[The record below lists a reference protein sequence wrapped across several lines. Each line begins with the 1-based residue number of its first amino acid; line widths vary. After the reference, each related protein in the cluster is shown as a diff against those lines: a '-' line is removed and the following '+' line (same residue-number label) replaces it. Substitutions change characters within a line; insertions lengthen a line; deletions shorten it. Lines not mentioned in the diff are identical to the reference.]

1 MEMTPQNWERIK
13 ELFETALEQPP
24 AKRASFLAQNC
35 PEEDFRAQVEKLLAD
50 HDEAGSFLSDPVLG
64 SPPLKTSRTGAQ
76 ELTSGEIVAGRF
88 KIARMLG
95 KGGMGEVYEA
105 EDIKLRRAVALKF
118 LPDELSQDLQA
129 LERFQRE
136 ARAAS
141 ALDHPNIC
149 TVYEVGEHE
158 QRPFIAMQYL
168 EGQTLQQQIQKGTL
182 KISAVL
188 ELGIQ
193 VADALDA
200 AHSRGIVHR
209 DIKPANIF
217 VTTRDQ
223 AKILDFGLAKRASL
237 HRFSAEAVGAW
248 SRPISSMSQ
257 ESLTSPGFALGTV
270 AYMSPEQVRGEDL
283 DARTDLFSFGAVL
296 YEMATRQHAFS
307 GRTSGVISEAILNR
321 QPAPARQ
328 VRPEIPLELEHII
341 NKALEKDA
349 DVRYQNASDMRA
361 DLKRLK
367 RDTES
372 GRNSAAAAAQPHS
385 QPAVQSRPLGRK
397 PLIISAVVA
406 ALLVIAI
413 IATTKFNVAGVLFP
427 SSAKLPV
434 IRSLAVLP
442 LRAAANDTDQSA
454 FAWGLTDV
462 LTTELEEI
470 SGLRVVPHASAEP
483 FANSNKPLP
492 EIASLL
498 DVDTVLRGSV
508 LRAGDRAVISIQL
521 VQEPGD
527 KNTWAK
533 SYEGDFRNV
542 PALQAEVAGAIAS
555 EIRLRIS
562 KKESESA
569 KQPPSAEPKQAV
581 DPKVKNAFLT
591 LQFHMN
597 QASDATWQK
606 SRGKKES
613 DTEYDLVLSSYDNL
627 QRMSPGYV
635 PAHLAFVGHVLAMP
649 RPELVPKA
657 LIALQQALV
666 SDEHDPEAHRLMGL
680 LACQFQG
687 QWEAAGYEYRRA
699 VELAP
704 DSADMHEAYAEYLD
718 DLGRFDAAMQE
729 HRKAQALDPQNDYI
743 SSSPLTPA
751 AEKVKRKHRYVWRFS
766 AYDYWWL
773 GNSEFEV
780 GQFVDAFQDWERAMR
795 TLGFDAEADAVQRAF
810 ATSGPQAGARE
821 LAHVLDEVT
830 KDRWYPA
837 DIVIDTKFYASD
849 KEKLLAWLGTAYKNR
864 EQVILHL
871 KSDHRWDPYRSDPRF
886 QEIYRR
892 VGLPR

>member
-1 MEMTPQNWERIK
+1 MDMTPERWERAK
-13 ELFETALEQPP
+13 ALFEAALQQPH
-24 AKRASFLAQNC
+24 AKRASFLMRLC
-35 PEEDFRAQVEKLLAD
+35 PEEDLRAQVEKLLAN
-50 HDEAGSFLSDPVLG
+50 HDEAGSFLSEPALG
-64 SPPLKTSRTGAQ
+64 TPGSKSSRQ
-76 ELTSGEIVAGRF
+76 DSHELASGEMVAGRF
-88 KIARMLG
+88 RIVRLLG
-95 KGGMGEVYEA
+95 RGGMGEVHEA
-105 EDIKLRRAVALKF
+105 EDTKLRRRVALKF
-118 LPDELSQDLQA
+118 LPKGLSDDPQA
-129 LERFQRE
+129 LERFERE

-168 EGQTLQQQIQKGTL
+168 EGETLQRHIHRGPA
-182 KISAVL
+182 KILTVL

-248 SRPISSMSQ
+248 SQPISSMSQ
-257 ESLTSPGFALGTV
+257 ESLTNPGFALGTV

-296 YEMATRQHAFS
+296 YEVSTRQHAFS

-341 NKALEKDA
+341 NKAIEKDA
-349 DVRYQNASDMRA
+349 DVRYQNASDMCA

-372 GRNSAAAAAQPHS
+372 GRISAAAAAQPHS
-385 QPAVQSRPLGRK
+385 QPAVPSRPLGRK

-413 IATTKFNVAGVLFP
+413 FATTKFNVASVLFS

-462 LTTELEEI
+462 LTTELEQI

-483 FANSNKPLP
+483 FANSRKPLP

-498 DVDTVLRGSV
+498 DVDTVLQGSV
-508 LRAGDRAVISIQL
+508 QRAGDRAVISVQL

-527 KNTWAK
+527 KNLWGK
-533 SYEGDFRNV
+533 SYQVDFRNV
-542 PALQAEVAGAIAS
+542 QALQAEVAGAIAS
-555 EIRLRIS
+555 EIRLRTS

-569 KQPPSAEPKQAV
+569 KLPLSAEPEKPV
-581 DPKVKNAFLT
+581 DAKVQNAFLT
-591 LQFHMN
+591 LQFHIN
-597 QASDATWQK
+597 QAYDAALEK

-613 DTEYDLVLSSYDNL
+613 DAEYDLVLSSYDNL
-627 QRMSPGYV
+627 QGMAPGFV
-635 PAHLAFVGHVLAMP
+635 PAHLAFVRHVLDMP
-649 RPELVPKA
+649 RVELGPRAGVALLVALAADERNPEVHQ
-657 LIALQQALV
+657 LQGRLV
-666 SDEHDPEAHRLMGL
+666 S
-680 LACQFQG
+680 QYQG
-687 QWEAAGYEYRRA
+687 QWESAGDEYRRA
-699 VELAP
+699 IELAP

-729 HRKAQALDPQNDYI
+729 HRKAQALDPQNDYL
-743 SSSPLTPA
+743 SSSPLTPVS
-751 AEKVKRKHRYVWRFS
+751 EKVRRKHQYPFRFG
-766 AYDYWWL
+766 AYDYWWR
-773 GNSEFEV
+773 GNVEFEA
-780 GQFVDAFQDWERAMR
+780 GQYADAFQDWERAMR
-795 TLGFDAEADAVQRAF
+795 TFGFDAEADSVQRAF
-810 ATSGPQAGARE
+810 TTSGPPAGARE
-821 LAHVLDEVT
+821 LARILDEIT
-830 KDRWYPA
+830 RNRWYPA
-837 DIVIDTKFYASD
+837 DVVIDSKFYARD
-849 KEKLLAWLGTAYKNR
+849 KEKLLAWLARAYKNR
-864 EQVILHL
+864 EYVILHL
-871 KSDHRWDPYRSDPRF
+871 KSDHRWDPYRADPRF

-892 VGLPR
+892 VGLPQ

>member
-1 MEMTPQNWERIK
+1 MDMTPERWERAK
-13 ELFETALEQPP
+13 ALFEAALQQPH
-24 AKRASFLAQNC
+24 AKRASFLMRLC
-35 PEEDFRAQVEKLLAD
+35 PEEDLRAQVEKLLAN
-50 HDEAGSFLSDPVLG
+50 HDEAGSFLSEPALG
-64 SPPLKTSRTGAQ
+64 TPGRKSSRQ
-76 ELTSGEIVAGRF
+76 DSHELASGEMVAGRF
-88 KIARMLG
+88 RIVRLLG
-95 KGGMGEVYEA
+95 RGGMGEVHEA
-105 EDIKLRRAVALKF
+105 EDTKLRRRVALKF
-118 LPDELSQDLQA
+118 LPEGLSDDPQA
-129 LERFQRE
+129 LERFERE

-168 EGQTLQQQIQKGTL
+168 EGETLQRHIHRGPA
-182 KISAVL
+182 KILTVL

-237 HRFSAEAVGAW
+237 HRFSEEAVGAW
-248 SRPISSMSQ
+248 SQSISSMSQ

-296 YEMATRQHAFS
+296 YEMSTRQHAFS

-328 VRPEIPLELEHII
+328 VRPEIPVELEHII
-341 NKALEKDA
+341 KKALEKDA

-372 GRNSAAAAAQPHS
+372 GRISAAAAAQPHS
-385 QPAVQSRPLGRK
+385 QPAVPSRTLGRK

-442 LRAAANDTDQSA
+442 LRTAANDTDQSA

-462 LTTELEEI
+462 LTAELEQI

-498 DVDTVLRGSV
+498 DVDTVLQGSV
-508 LRAGDRAVISIQL
+508 QRAGDRVVISIQL

-527 KNTWAK
+527 KNPWAK
-533 SYEGDFRNV
+533 SYQGDFRNV

-555 EIRLRIS
+555 EIRLRTS

-597 QASDATWQK
+597 QAWDATLQK

-613 DTEYDLVLSSYDNL
+613 DTEYDLFLSSYDNL

-635 PAHLAFVGHVLAMP
+635 PAHLAFVGHVLEMP
-649 RPELVPKA
+649 RPELVPNA
-657 LIALQQALV
+657 GIALLQALLA
-666 SDEHDPEAHRLMGL
+666 DEHDPEAHRLMGRL
-680 LACQFQG
+680 DCQFNG
-687 QWEAAGYEYRRA
+687 QWVPAGYEYRRA

-751 AEKVKRKHRYVWRFS
+751 AEKVKRKHQYVGRYS
-766 AYDYWWL
+766 AYDYWWR

-795 TLGFDAEADAVQRAF
+795 TFGFDAEADAVQRAF

-837 DIVIDTKFYASD
+837 DVVIDTKFYASD
-849 KEKLLAWLGTAYKNR
+849 KEKLLAWLDKAYKNR
-864 EQVILHL
+864 EPVILHL
-871 KSDHRWDPYRSDPRF
+871 KSDRRWDPYRSDPRF
-886 QEIYRR
+886 QEVYRR
-892 VGLPR
+892 AGLP